1 MVLLSSDIELL
12 SIATNPTPEGRRL
25 AETPMSKLQFDPE
38 APSLADRLAP
48 EASITSVKTAQL
60 GAAGRGRSGGSAPK
74 KKYVRFACVA
84 CYLHDVLGY
93 AFQTDVETPTEPV
106 AVGSALSRGT
116 RLRLN
121 EEAAVDVGER
131 LGKAWYA
138 HCCNAL
144 AKTVKRWD
152 IVGCSGKERNTVR
165 QASCG
170 AASTGGGE
178 AANEAEPYTADY
190 MVHECLLKEGL
201 VDGRVLFSEDANNLE
216 YRTFAYEYWDK
227 GDVKLLVP
235 AWQINVEAMRKAE
248 GPFNAKQ
255 AFAGA
260 TSLNLRL
267 MANPTAPGTL
277 ISRQGQCL
285 EPLPPPWHNK
295 YINWLAIWKLFQ
307 RHSNE
312 RSSFR
317 MIVVE
322 QSSVT
327 SLGAE
332 TGSLAAAAASGA
344 MGPSKRPRN
353 RTPPKTGP
361 KKLAPVLP
369 ISDVKQ
375 ARKKRGSGILS
386 AAATSAMNGHGQHH
400 IPATRPP
407 GAPLTSVPPQE
418 SGLHDL
424 LKQHI
429 AYINEKRER
438 LGSRQQDRG
447 MMSPGGSSASIQSA
461 GYMSPTPST
470 SSGAAASSYESQW
483 SCDDLAAAASLVA
496 VIHNNIVHSIGGSA
510 DIDSHDASKPSTS
523 WGKPAWEHLVSALEG
538 VADELEEML
547 LGGLPRAALPT
558 KAFFLHVFTPMKS
571 GRIIN
576 TGRAYVA
583 VASFMRSAFRKCT
596 CSFCITMLS
605 EIQSYV
611 ADHGGMQGRLGAD
624 IPPWILKQPTARG
637 K

>member
-1 MVLLSSDIELL
+1 MRSRYSAAKISAICANPDDGPRCLGDMMVLLSSDIELL
-12 SIATNPTPEGRRL
+12 NIATNPTPEGRRP

-74 KKYVRFACVA
+74 KKYVRFACDA

-116 RLRLN
+116 RMRLN

-165 QASCG
+165 QSSCG

-216 YRTFAYEYWDK
+216 YRTFAYEYWEK
-227 GDVKLLVP
+227 EGVKLLVP
-235 AWQINVEAMRKAE
+235 AWQINVEAMKKAE

-255 AFAGA
+255 AIAGA

-295 YINWLAIWKLFQ
+295 YINWLAILKHANPPFNTLY
-307 RHSNE
+307 RVLNGGLAC
-312 RSSFR
+312 FR
-317 MIVVE
+317 GGYGMVFR
-322 QSSVT
+322 
-327 SLGAE
+327 G
-332 TGSLAAAAASGA
+332 G
-344 MGPSKRPRN
+344 
-353 RTPPKTGP
+353 TP
-361 KKLAPVLP
+361 
-369 ISDVKQ
+369 
-375 ARKKRGSGILS
+375 
-386 AAATSAMNGHGQHH
+386 MFC
-400 IPATRPP
+400 
-407 GAPLTSVPPQE
+407 
-418 SGLHDL
+418 DL
-424 LKQHI
+424 LRSHSQTAPHHRKTHT
-429 AYINEKRER
+429 NR
-438 LGSRQQDRG
+438 L
-447 MMSPGGSSASIQSA
+447 
-461 GYMSPTPST
+461 TPS
-470 SSGAAASSYESQW
+470 
-483 SCDDLAAAASLVA
+483 
-496 VIHNNIVHSIGGSA
+496 
-510 DIDSHDASKPSTS
+510 P
-523 WGKPAWEHLVSALEG
+523 
-538 VADELEEML
+538 
-547 LGGLPRAALPT
+547 
-558 KAFFLHVFTPMKS
+558 
-571 GRIIN
+571 
-576 TGRAYVA
+576 
-583 VASFMRSAFRKCT
+583 
-596 CSFCITMLS
+596 
-605 EIQSYV
+605 
-611 ADHGGMQGRLGAD
+611 
-624 IPPWILKQPTARG
+624 
-637 K
+637 